1 MKAFLQPILS
11 GAVFTLTFAAVP
23 VVASETATVPGFSAE
38 EIAWSKGY
46 GPNLIDGIAALSGSD
61 DTATCAGE
69 KVVLRPASAVERH
82 RSQIIFGSTDG
93 ARIPVSRYMNPPG
106 ASAATM
112 PPPPKKYDAAARNAT
127 CSIDGKFLFTGLPD
141 GEYYAATML
150 FPRAYLGK
158 VVPIEKIEVI
168 MKRIRVAG
176 GATVKVDLF
185 AANGAAAR

>member
-1 MKAFLQPILS
+1 MKAFLQPLLS
-11 GAVFTLTFAAVP
+11 GAVFTLTVVAVP
-23 VVASETATVPGFSAE
+23 VVASETAPVPVFSAE

-46 GPNLIDGIAALSGSD
+46 GPNMIDGIAALAGAD

-69 KVVLRPASAVERH
+69 KVVLRPASALERH
-82 RSQIIFGSTDG
+82 RNQIIFGSTDG
-93 ARIPVSRYMNPPG
+93 ARVPASHYMNPPG
-106 ASAATM
+106 ASAATI
-112 PPPPKKYDAAARNAT
+112 PTPPKAYDAAARNAT

-168 MKRIRVAG
+168 MKRVSVAG
-176 GATVKVDLF
+176 GATVQVDLF
-185 AANGAAAR
+185 SANGGPAR